1 MSRNQSSVDGFIPRR
16 PGNQLGELHQVKNP
30 GAAVKPIDRT
40 LHTTQTMRPMSM
52 QPSRRRAQP
61 QPTRR
66 VAEEASAPQAFV
78 GTPRAGRE
86 IGSNDLEQSL
96 RDIDDEHIQE
106 GGKKSRRQ
114 RRKDKKAN
122 KKQRSKI
129 VRIIRW
135 TALVLLIIVIG
146 IVGFLVVKGMNASS
160 NVLNGNIFDIVQNEP
175 LKEDENGRSNF
186 LLLGTSEDDP
196 GHDAGYLTD
205 SIMILS
211 IDQKN
216 KNAYTF
222 SIPRDLYVDY
232 GQACLSGYKGKINV
246 YFNCVNDGESD
257 ADEQDRLVKT
267 REFIG
272 GIVGMDLQ
280 YAVHVNYTV
289 MRDVVNAIGGNIT
302 VNIESRDPRGV
313 MDSNF
318 DWKCGANY
326 SKRIANC
333 PPSGHFIDYPNGE
346 VTIDAEHA
354 LYLAQARGDIAPT
367 YGFEQSNF
375 DRERNQQMIM
385 VAIRDKALSAGTL
398 TNLGAVTGLI
408 DALGGNLRTNIETK
422 EVRTLMDLA
431 QNIKTDSIMSV
442 DLYTP
447 ENPIFTTGSLPG
459 AGSSVYPRAGV
470 GNYSELQE
478 YLDKQLTSNPV
489 VREAAEI
496 TVLNGSGVAGV
507 GQTVA
512 DELTDKEFI
521 IDEVGNAP
529 EGTYAA
535 IEIYQIGEGNTATAA
550 KLAEIYGVKIKT
562 TTPPVSV
569 TGNTDF
575 VIIVGAAPKTSQ

>member
-1 MSRNQSSVDGFIPRR
+1 MSRNQPSIDGFVPRR
-16 PGNQLGELHQVKNP
+16 AGNQLGELHKVKNP
-30 GAAVKPIDRT
+30 DAAIKPINRS
-40 LHTTQTMRPMSM
+40 LHTAANVPQ
-52 QPSRRRAQP
+52 RRRAQTQAP
-61 QPTRR
+61 A
-66 VAEEASAPQAFV
+66 VAV
-78 GTPRAGRE
+78 GRPRAGQA
-86 IGSNDLEQSL
+86 IGSADLEESL
-96 RDIDDEHIQE
+96 RSIDDESLQDN

-122 KKQRSKI
+122 KKPRNKV
-129 VRIIRW
+129 VRIIKW
-135 TALVLLIIVIG
+135 ALLALLLIAIG
-146 IVGFLVVKGMNASS
+146 VGVYLVVKGANASNS
-160 NVLNGNIFDIVQNEP
+160 VLQGNIFDIVQNEP

-196 GHDAGYLTD
+196 GHEAGYLTD

-222 SIPRDLYVDY
+222 SIPRDLYVNY
-232 GQACLSGYKGKINV
+232 GMPCLSGYKGKINV
-246 YFNCVNDGESD
+246 YFNCVNDGEDD
-257 ADEQDRLVKT
+257 AAEQDRLVKT

-326 SKRIANC
+326 AKRIAAC
-333 PPSGHFIDYPNGE
+333 PPSGHFIDYPNGPA
-346 VTIDAEHA
+346 VLDAEHA

-375 DRERNQQMIM
+375 DRERNQQKIM
-385 VAIRDKALSAGTL
+385 VAIRDKAMSAGTL

-422 EVRTLMDLA
+422 EVRTLMSLA
-431 QNIKTDSIMSV
+431 QEIKSDAIMSV
-442 DLYTP
+442 DLYSA
-447 ENPIFTTGSLPG
+447 ENPIFTTGPIEG
-459 AGSSVYPRAGV
+459 AGSSVYPRAGIFV
-470 GNYSELQE
+470 YTELQA
-478 YLDKQLTSNPV
+478 YLDKQLTSNPI
-489 VREAAEI
+489 VREGANI
-496 TVLNGSGVAGV
+496 TVLNGSGVAGA

-512 DELTDKEFI
+512 DSLTAKEFI
-521 IDEVGNAP
+521 IDEVANAP

-535 IEIYQIGEGNTATAA
+535 IEIYQIGDGNTATAA
-550 KLAEIYGVKIKT
+550 KLAEIYGVTIKKT
-562 TTPPVSV
+562 APPVSV
-569 TGNTDF
+569 TGNTSF
-575 VIIVGAAPKTSQ
+575 VIIVGTAPAAAQ

>member
-1 MSRNQSSVDGFIPRR
+1 MSKNQPSIDGFVPRR
-16 PGNQLGELHQVKNP
+16 PGNQLGELHKVKNP
-30 GAAVKPIDRT
+30 DAAVKPINRS
-40 LHTTQTMRPMSM
+40 LHTAQATPG
-52 QPSRRRAQP
+52 RRKP
-61 QPTRR
+61 QPARSQT
-66 VAEEASAPQAFV
+66 AV
-78 GTPRAGRE
+78 GRPRPGLT
-86 IGSNDLEQSL
+86 IGSDLEDSL
-96 RDIDDEHIQE
+96 RSIDDESLE
-106 GGKKSRRQ
+106 GDGGKKSRRQ

-122 KKQRSKI
+122 RKPRSKI
-129 VRIIRW
+129 VRIIKW
-135 TALVLLIIVIG
+135 VLLLLLVAAIA
-146 IVGFLVVKGMNASS
+146 VGVYLVVKGLNASG
-160 NVLNGNIFDIVQNEP
+160 NVLQGNIFDIVQNEP

-222 SIPRDLYVDY
+222 SIPRDLYVNY
-232 GQACLSGYKGKINV
+232 GMPCLAGYKNKINV
-246 YFNCVNDGESD
+246 YFSCVSDGED
-257 ADEQDRLVKT
+257 AAAEQERLTKT

-326 SKRIANC
+326 AKRIATC
-333 PPSGHFIDYPNGE
+333 PPKGHFIDYPNGPA
-346 VTIDAEHA
+346 TLDAEHA

-385 VAIRDKALSAGTL
+385 VAIRDKAMSAGTL

-422 EVRTLMDLA
+422 EVRTLMSLA
-431 QNIKTDSIMSV
+431 QEIKSTDIMSI

-447 ENPIFTTGSLPG
+447 ENPIFTTGPIEG

-470 GNYSELQE
+470 FVYTELQA
-478 YLDKQLTSNPV
+478 YLDKQLTSDPV
-489 VREAAEI
+489 VREGANI
-496 TVLNGSGVAGV
+496 TVLNGSGVAGA

-512 DELTDKEFI
+512 DKLTAKHFT
-521 IDEVGNAP
+521 IDEVANAP

-535 IEIYQIGEGNTATAA
+535 IEIYQIGEGKTATAA
-550 KLAEIYGVKIKT
+550 KLAELYGVTLKT
-562 TTPPVSV
+562 TAPPVSV
-569 TGNTDF
+569 TGNTNF
-575 VIIVGAAPKTSQ
+575 VIIVGTAPAANS